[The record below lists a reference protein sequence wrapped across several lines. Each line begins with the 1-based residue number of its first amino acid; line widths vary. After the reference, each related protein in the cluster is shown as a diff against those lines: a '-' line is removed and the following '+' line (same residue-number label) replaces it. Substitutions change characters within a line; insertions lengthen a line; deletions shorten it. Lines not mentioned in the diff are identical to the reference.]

1 MKKVLCIILVI
12 CLAVAFVAGCNSG
25 QSDTSPANNTAPD
38 GNTSTGGGST
48 APSGNTST
56 GGASTPA
63 GNNTANDPSTPP
75 VDNTVYHFNVSLHA
89 PEFSCTEVTAGLDR
103 IQEISNGRI
112 EMTYYYSWSLSSVP
126 TIVDDM
132 NVGVVDIGVIPVNEH
147 LNLFPYTNLVTY
159 TPFLGLPD
167 MRETARIYDEMLV
180 ENSVF
185 VEEYAKN
192 GLVYWTN
199 IPNPNYD
206 IFLGTDHEIRVP
218 SDLNGIK
225 LITSSSMMQRFITQ
239 NGGAPVM
246 TPVTEYATS
255 LSTNVV
261 DGAINHANVMR
272 GFGVI
277 DFIKGV
283 TLFGDQGTAK
293 ALMILAFSEQAW
305 NKLPADLQQIFID
318 EAENIRENQ
327 GEWDFNSMNGNIGA
341 IRGAGGNVIE
351 LSDAEIQVWRDA
363 FSTLLDEYIDDLT
376 RGGATEARA
385 MYNAVQ
391 AKIAGR

>member
-1 MKKVLCIILVI
+1 M
-12 CLAVAFVAGCNSG
+12 
-25 QSDTSPANNTAPD
+25 
-38 GNTSTGGGST
+38 
-48 APSGNTST
+48 
-56 GGASTPA
+56 
-63 GNNTANDPSTPP
+63 
-75 VDNTVYHFNVSLHA
+75 YHFNVSFHA
-89 PEFSCTEVTAGLDR
+89 PEFSATEVTAALDR
-103 IQEISNGRI
+103 IQEASNGRI

-132 NVGVVDIGVIPVNEH
+132 NVGVVDIGIIPMTEH
-147 LNLFPYTNLVTY
+147 LNLFPYTNLITY

-167 MRETARIYDEMLV
+167 MRETARIYDEMYR
-180 ENSVF
+180 ENPVLAT
-185 VEEYAKN
+185 EYANN

-206 IFLGTDHEIRVP
+206 IFMGTDREIRVP
-218 SDLNGIK
+218 GDLNGVK

-293 ALMILAFSEQAW
+293 ALMILAFPEQVW
-305 NKLPADLQQIFID
+305 NKLPSDLQQLFME

-327 GEWDFNSMNGNIGA
+327 GEWDYNAMNGNINA

-351 LSDAEIQVWRDA
+351 LSNAEIQVWRDA
-363 FSTLLDEYIDDLT
+363 FSNLLEEYINELT
-376 RGGATEARA
+376 RGGAVEARA
-385 MYNAVQ
+385 MYNAIQ
-391 AKIAGR
+391 AKITAR